1 MMLKTVSLFFFQKK
15 INFIMALTGRWE
27 IFLRFMNNY
36 EQITLV
42 KDQKE
47 STKLTVVLFE
57 ETNASNEPKQKPKQ
71 SDLIRALFFN
81 LTRKHS
87 LNSNSLSLIVLSEK
101 FSRSIGCETGAAAHN
116 DHDLLFFVDVDIAF
130 TKEFLLRARL
140 NTIQHKQV
148 YYPIVFSEYDPDNPI
163 DALKNE
169 NLKYTNRV
177 RANHFN
183 FHRNDGYWRQFGFGI
198 LATYYSDL
206 KRVGGFDK
214 SIIGWGKE
222 DVDLYEKF
230 IKSNLIIFR
239 TVDPGLTH
247 VFHKIVCDADLSPEQ
262 MIMCLGSK
270 ATSIASQEV
279 LSELCIRMKAELIEP
294 PLLNLSLAHKKN

>member
-1 MMLKTVSLFFFQKK
+1 MP
-15 INFIMALTGRWE
+15 LTGRWE

-36 EQITLV
+36 EKISLV
-42 KDQKE
+42 NDQKE
-47 STKLTVVLFE
+47 KTKLTIVLFE
-57 ETNASNEPKQKPKQ
+57 DSKTADGPKQNPNQILKQ
-71 SDLIRALFFN
+71 SDLILALFSN
-81 LTRKHS
+81 LTKKHS
-87 LNSNSLSLIVLSEK
+87 LYSDSLSLIVLNQK
-101 FSRSIGCETGAAAHN
+101 FSRSIGCETGAAKHS

-140 NTIQHKQV
+140 NTVENKQV
-148 YYPIVFSEYDPDNPI
+148 YYPIVFSEYDPDDPI

-169 NLKYTNRV
+169 NSNKNHV
-177 RANHFN
+177 RKNHFDFN
-183 FHRNDGYWRQFGFGI
+183 RNNGYWRQFGFGI
-198 LATYYSDL
+198 LVTYYSDL

-214 SIIGWGKE
+214 SIVGWGKE

-247 VFHKIVCDADLSPEQ
+247 VFHKIECDVSLSPEQ

-279 LSELCIRMKAELIEP
+279 LSELCIKMKADIIEP
-294 PLLNLSLAHKKN
+294 PLLNLSLVNKKN